1 VTARDRPRA
10 DAAAGDGRREATE
23 DGTRIDGRKTSMGEG
38 TDKKKQ
44 KKLLLRAEQTPKN
57 HNTLFFFF
65 GALSGK

>member
-44 KKLLLRAEQTPKN
+44 KLLLRAEQTAKN